1 MSASLANR
9 LLQRLRP
16 YLPAPLR
23 PPEIP
28 VVPVVRLTGVI
39 GFSTPLSP
47 GITMVGVARMLERAF
62 DVADA
67 KAVAIVI
74 NSPGGSAVQS
84 HLIHRRIRLLAEDAG
99 LPVLVFVEDVAASG
113 GYMIACAGDEIFA
126 DPSSIIGS
134 IGVIG
139 ATFGFDRLMERIGVE
154 RRVYT
159 AGERKSM
166 LDPFRPEDP
175 DDVERLK
182 TIQRAIH
189 AKFIALVKDSRGA
202 RLKGEESYLFTG
214 EYWAGDRAVALGL
227 ADAIGDLRSVL
238 RARFGDKVRMPVVA
252 PPGGLLSGFTGRKP
266 GAGAAL
272 PGMVGFSDDLISAE
286 RTLFGRRLPGF
297 SAAPAAPGAGLAA
310 DLVSAIEARAL
321 WSRYGL

>member
-1 MSASLANR
+1 MAGIRLYLLEMAASLSER
-9 LLQRLRP
+9 LIYRIRP
-16 YLPAPLR
+16 LLPASLR
-23 PPEIP
+23 PPEMP

-47 GITMVGVARMLERAF
+47 GMTMASVARVLERAF
-62 DVADA
+62 AVRDA
-67 KAVAIVI
+67 KAVALII

-84 HLIHRRIRLLAEDAG
+84 HLIHRRIRLLAEEAK

-126 DPSSIIGS
+126 DPSSIVGS

-139 ATFGFDRLMERIGVE
+139 ASFGFDKLIEKIGVE

-159 AGERKSM
+159 AGTRKSM

-175 DDVERLK
+175 EDVERVK

-189 AKFIALVKDSRGA
+189 AKFIELVKGRRGA
-202 RLKGEESYLFTG
+202 RLAAPDDSLFTG
-214 EYWAGDRAVALGL
+214 EYWEAERAKAFGL
-227 ADAIGDLRSVL
+227 IDDIGETRTVL
-238 RARFGDKVRMPVVA
+238 RQRFGDKVLMP
-252 PPGGLLSGFTGRKP
+252 
-266 GAGAAL
+266 
-272 PGMVGFSDDLISAE
+272 LISAE

-297 SAAPAAPGAGLAA
+297 GQAAEVGPGLAA
-310 DLVSAIEARAL
+310 DVVSAIEARAL

>member
-84 HLIHRRIRLLAEDAG
+84 HLIHRRIRMLAEDAD

-126 DPSSIIGS
+126 DPSSIVGS

-139 ATFGFDRLMERIGVE
+139 ATFGFDRLMDKIGVE

-189 AKFIALVKDSRGA
+189 AKFIALVKERRGE
-202 RLKGEESYLFTG
+202 RLKEPDGSLFTG
-214 EYWAGDRAVALGL
+214 EYWEAERAEAFGLIDGFGDA
-227 ADAIGDLRSVL
+227 RSVL
-238 RARFGDKVRMPVVA
+238 RGRFGDEVA
-252 PPGGLLSGFTGRKP
+252 TP
-266 GAGAAL
+266 
-272 PGMVGFSDDLISAE
+272 LITAE